1 MVRLG
6 IWADN
11 IIFRNEIQN
20 VFLSVEETDRNV
32 DHVVVYF
39 EMKFNLTKTRA
50 RFIYLFFMLSRHPA
64 SHASPKQNKTKTFTC
79 PGLV

>member
-39 EMKFNLTKTRA
+39 EMKFNLTKTS
-50 RFIYLFFMLSRHPA
+50 IYLFIFYVVTS
-64 SHASPKQNKTKTFTC
+64 SC
-79 PGLV
+79 